1 MTRHAVKQKWRPRL
15 SFIVFT
21 VLITVM
27 ALPLVGLVFF
37 RLYEN
42 QLVRQTEM
50 ELITQSAVLA
60 AVLEREVR
68 DRLGDG
74 ITLGA
79 DKPRELRVTEN
90 APIEPVLPLLDLAVH
105 DVLDRRPDAIEPK
118 QVPEKAYLELGERM
132 TEIVS
137 RTRRVTLAGF
147 RILDARGTVIGGR
160 GEVGLSLAHVDEV
173 SAALQGY
180 YTSVLRVRISDLPKP
195 PIYSVSRGTGIRV
208 FAALPVF
215 VDNKVAGVIYTS
227 RTPSNILKHLYE
239 ERRKVFLAAI
249 AVLGVTLITGL
260 VFVRVITRPIKGL
273 IQYVEK
279 VGSGDRENARP
290 PKHHGSREIAMLSQS
305 FIDMTQQ
312 LADRSDYIQNF
323 AAHVS
328 HELKT
333 PLTSIQG
340 AAELLRDSGASMTDE
355 ERRKFLG
362 NVIQDTGRLTALL
375 ERLRD
380 LARADNPQERGP
392 VSLDTVL
399 SDVQGA
405 YPRFHLEVAGQAATL
420 VPMSRENAV
429 IVFSHMVDN
438 SMRHG
443 AAHLGV
449 HVTLEGRRARISVRD
464 DGEGISEYN
473 KDKIFD
479 PFFTTRR
486 ESGGTGMGLGIV
498 RSMLQ
503 SHGGDIRIGSSDRG
517 AAFELTLPVA

>member
-1 MTRHAVKQKWRPRL
+1 MTRHAVKAKWRPRL

-21 VLITVM
+21 VLTTVM

-68 DRLGDG
+68 ERLDDG
-74 ITLGA
+74 LSLGR

-105 DVLDRRPDAIEPK
+105 DVLDRRPDGQQPQ
-118 QVPEKAYLELGERM
+118 QVPEKAYLEIGERM
-132 TEIVS
+132 SQIVS

-147 RILDARGTVIGGR
+147 RILDPRGTVIGGR

-173 SAALQGY
+173 ASALGGY
-180 YTSVLRVRISDLPKP
+180 YTSVLRVRVSDLPRP
-195 PIYSVSRGTGIRV
+195 PIYSVSRGTDIRV
-208 FAALPVF
+208 FAAMPVF
-215 VDNKVAGVIYTS
+215 VENKIAGVIYTS

-239 ERRKVFLAAI
+239 ERRKVVLAAI
-249 AVLGVTLITGL
+249 TVLGVTLLTGL
-260 VFVRVITRPIKGL
+260 VFVRVITRPINGL
-273 IQYVEK
+273 MQYVQK

-340 AAELLRDSGASMTDE
+340 AAELLRDSGSSMTDE

-392 VSLDTVL
+392 VSLDAVL

-405 YPRFHLEVAGQAATL
+405 YPRFHIEVAGDAARQ

-429 IVFSHMVDN
+429 IIFTHLVDN
-438 SMRHG
+438 SIQHG

-449 HVTLEGRRARISVRD
+449 HVSAGAGRATISIRD

-473 KDKIFD
+473 RDKIFD

-486 ESGGTGMGLGIV
+486 ETGGTGMGLGIV

-503 SHGGDIRIGSSDRG
+503 SHGGDIQIGAPDRG
-517 AAFELTLPVA
+517 AAFELSLPVV